1 MALAYFR
8 HDPEDVNKC
17 QLVVAI
23 DGEITVVPF
32 NRQRCINAIRTLLPF
47 VEKIPPSEDRL

>member
-17 QLVVAI
+17 QLIVAI
-23 DGEITVVPF
+23 KGEITVVPF
-32 NRQRCINAIRTLLPF
+32 NRNRCMASIWTLLTF